1 MGSKIKKQKP
11 PLTNFKIS
19 QWVKKLKK
27 QKPPQCRNKIQ
38 LENHK
43 QRQNRYP

>member
-19 QWVKKLKK
+19 QWVDKLK
-27 QKPPQCRNKIQ
+27 NK
-38 LENHK
+38 NHTDK
-43 QRQNRYP
+43 L